1 MGCGPRRVSKPM
13 LGVPREVG
21 NADRS
26 DEKEAV
32 ARPLPCLD
40 PFTVYMDRSGMTSSR
55 SKRIWSSL
63 GTVGTSRSLNVIGFL
78 S

>member
-1 MGCGPRRVSKPM
+1 M

-32 ARPLPCLD
+32 ARPLPCL
-40 PFTVYMDRSGMTSSR
+40 
-55 SKRIWSSL
+55 I
-63 GTVGTSRSLNVIGFL
+63 RSLSTWTGRA
-78 S
+78 